1 METDRNACKESPIC
15 SSSID
20 AINMWPLVCPHEKYP
35 CGANSPEI
43 ELRLGLTLTLRVNKL
58 FDLPDSCYYH
68 IFASDQVSADDIE
81 PYNLKHVQV
90 YIESLTGMVGYV
102 SSVNNGIENVVETEI
117 TEYNYN
123 FTVPYSDDIYLILQ
137 AESGSAKGDYDAV
150 IQFAYYE
157 YDPNCVEFTL
167 WNGTACANDY
177 DAYCQS
183 FQLDVEALYN
193 PEDDPEI
200 FVDVTYNG
208 TDCVVSV
215 NSTETV
221 EQIEYIKSDT
231 INEVIVQ
238 EIIQRDALDAE
249 IIYVQEEV
257 EVKDF
262 QSGIR
267 QEQVT
272 MTAMVGVMT
281 LGIFSYMLLS
291 CLLDMR
297 D

>member
-1 METDRNACKESPIC
+1 MKLIFKLGALFALVTETSAFSTIYTGAECSACLLDTTNYAGVCRSKSGATVSYCCSEEEMETDRNACKESPIC

-123 FTVPYSDDIYLILQ
+123 FTVPYSDDIYLIL
-137 AESGSAKGDYDAV
+137 
-150 IQFAYYE
+150 
-157 YDPNCVEFTL
+157 
-167 WNGTACANDY
+167 
-177 DAYCQS
+177 
-183 FQLDVEALYN
+183 
-193 PEDDPEI
+193 
-200 FVDVTYNG
+200 
-208 TDCVVSV
+208 
-215 NSTETV
+215 
-221 EQIEYIKSDT
+221 
-231 INEVIVQ
+231 
-238 EIIQRDALDAE
+238 
-249 IIYVQEEV
+249 
-257 EVKDF
+257 
-262 QSGIR
+262 
-267 QEQVT
+267 
-272 MTAMVGVMT
+272 
-281 LGIFSYMLLS
+281 
-291 CLLDMR
+291 
-297 D
+297 